1 MQMTCRYNG
10 FDDTD
15 QFYGHKGTWPCSWIA
30 HPAVQRNDEPVVAA
44 YGLSFSVK
52 NSMVM
57 DVAVSADQRYELY
70 LDGCLIGRGCESGAP
85 ESWFYS
91 QYRLDLSAG
100 RHVLA
105 AKVWSWGRFSPAV
118 QMEVFHGFI
127 LCPYNNEYVDIVG
140 TGHAAWQ
147 TMLLDG
153 ISFQPHIIKP
163 NEWIGAPPPQR
174 LDAGKFQWNWHQ
186 MGGDKW
192 QAPVV
197 AGPGFDGFI
206 RYETGVHRLKPAT
219 LPVQFERNI
228 SVGIVKYVSSIS
240 DQDAPLNSEGF
251 LSDELSLFSNII
263 DGGKTIIPPFTSRR
277 ILIDLEDYYCAWP
290 ILAVADGKD
299 CEIKITWS
307 ESLFENPEGSE
318 KGNRR
323 QITGKYFRGVGDQFI
338 CDGSPRELTTL
349 VWRAGRYVL
358 ISLKTASSPLTI
370 VNFKLLETRYPLEL
384 QGCITSS
391 EQGINDIIPICL
403 RSIQESSHENY
414 VDCPFYEQMLY
425 SGDGRLEALTNYVIS
440 ADTSLAR
447 KALMMFDESRH
458 TNGLSMARYPSA
470 QNQLIPSFSLWYVAM
485 VYDYSYWQ
493 RDRAFIVS
501 LIPGVRAVMEYF
513 ISRRSS
519 DGFVTAEKGM
529 WHFVDWAEDWKKT
542 ANWTPPGADSI
553 NVTTQWLFVYILGL
567 AAELED
573 YVEEPMLAARYREI
587 ASKTAQKLV
596 NTFWDDKRGLFRE
609 DETGNTFS
617 QHCQLMALL
626 SGRLSET
633 MQAAAAGNLLAPE
646 ITRVSLFFTHY
657 LFEVCGLMHLPEL
670 FFSELGKW
678 NKFLDEGFVTVPE
691 NFINSRSDC
700 HGWGGH
706 PLYHLIKNVAGI
718 RPAAKEFREVHIAP
732 MLGNLEKFKV
742 ECVHPDGMI
751 KVEYSKEKGRLH
763 CNIIL
768 PPPLSGIF
776 KYEKH
781 MIELKSGEQTF
792 II

>member
-1 MQMTCRYNG
+1 MQTTKRYTG
-10 FDDTD
+10 FQDAD
-15 QFYGHKGTWPCSWIA
+15 QWYGSKGLWPCSWIA
-30 HPAVQRNDEPVVAA
+30 HPSAQKISEPVIAA
-44 YGLSFSVK
+44 YGLSFSAK
-52 NSMVM
+52 NSMEI

-70 LDGCLIGRGCESGAP
+70 LDGALIGRGCESGAP

-91 QYRLDLSAG
+91 QYQLKLSAG
-100 RHVLA
+100 DHILA
-105 AKVWSWGRFSPAV
+105 AKVWSCGKLSAAV

-127 LCPYNNEYVDIVG
+127 LCPYDDDYLKLVG
-140 TGHAAWQ
+140 TGHAPWQ

-153 ISFQPHIIKP
+153 IKFLPHVIKP
-163 NEWIGAPPPQR
+163 NEWIGISPPQE
-174 LDAGKFQWNWHQ
+174 LDARIFQWDWNSLC
-186 MGGDKW
+186 GDKW
-192 QAPVV
+192 RMPETV
-197 AGPGFDGFI
+197 GSGHDGFI
-206 RYETGVHRLKPAT
+206 RYESDIHRLKPAT
-219 LPVQFERNI
+219 LPPRIERNL
-228 SVGIVKYVSSIS
+228 SVGTVKYVSIAP
-240 DQDAPLNSEGF
+240 DQDIPLNNANL
-251 LSDELSLFSNII
+251 LSDEVSQFSKII
-263 DGGKTIIPPFTSRR
+263 TGGEITIPPFTSRR

-299 CEIKITWS
+299 SEIKISWA
-307 ESLFENPEGSE
+307 ESLFENLDGIE

-323 QITGKYFRGVGDQFI
+323 QIMGKYFRGVADKFM
-338 CDGSPRELTTL
+338 CDGKPRELTTL

-358 ISLKTASSPLTI
+358 ISLKTSAQPLTI
-370 VNFKLLETRYPLEL
+370 NSFNLLETRYPLEM
-384 QGCITSS
+384 QCGITSS
-391 EQGINDIIPICL
+391 EQKINDIIPICL

-440 ADTSLAR
+440 ADVRLAR

-470 QNQLIPSFSLWYVAM
+470 LNQLIPSFSLWYVAM
-485 VYDYSYWQ
+485 VHDYSYWQ

-501 LIPGVRAVMEYF
+501 LMPGVRTVMEYF
-513 ISRRSS
+513 ISRQTNE
-519 DGFVTAEKGM
+519 GFVTAEKGM

-567 AAELED
+567 AADLED
-573 YVEEPMLAARYREI
+573 YAEEPMLAARYREI
-587 ASKTAQKLV
+587 SSNTAKRLV
-596 NTFWDDKRGLFRE
+596 DTFWDEKKGLFRE
-609 DETGNTFS
+609 DETGNSFS
-617 QHCQLMALL
+617 QHCQIMALL

-633 MQAAAAGNLLAPE
+633 MQATMVSNLFAPG

-670 FFSELGKW
+670 FFSELRKW
-678 NKFLDEGFVTVPE
+678 NNFLDEGFVTVPE

-718 RPAAKEFREVHIAP
+718 RPATKEFRKVHIAP
-732 MLGNLEKFKV
+732 MLGNIEDFKA

-751 KVEYSKEKGRLH
+751 KVEYSKEKGKLH
-763 CNIIL
+763 CKITL
-768 PPPLSGIF
+768 PSALAGTF
-776 KYEKH
+776 QYEKH
-781 MIELKSGEQTF
+781 LITLKPGNQTF